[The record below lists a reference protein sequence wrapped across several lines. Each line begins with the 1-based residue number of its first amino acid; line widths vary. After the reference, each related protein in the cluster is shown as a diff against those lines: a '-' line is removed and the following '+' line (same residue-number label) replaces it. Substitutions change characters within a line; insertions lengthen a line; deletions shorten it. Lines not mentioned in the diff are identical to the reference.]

1 MNLAFSVRSLSKVYQ
16 MGTEEVRALDGID
29 LDVPEG
35 DYLAI
40 MGPSGSGKSTLLNL
54 LGCLDRSS
62 GGSHEVNGTEV
73 TKLSDNELSKV
84 RGESIGF
91 VFQSYNLIPYLNV
104 LDNIRMPRA
113 YLRSSKDKLATALAL
128 AQRIGLG
135 DRVNH
140 RPQELSGGQQQRVG
154 IARSLSGNPAFVLA
168 DEPTG
173 NLDSKT
179 TEEIL
184 LLLDELNRDGK
195 TIVLVTHEDEV
206 AQRASRIVRMKDGKI
221 VEDIRNKEPVG
232 PESSRLESI
241 PDSVFSWRQRIVRF
255 WQNLVKTALL
265 SIWTHPMRSLLTGLG
280 VFIGVVSVVWLLAIG
295 EGIAEQDRKSVV

>member
-1 MNLAFSVRSLSKVYQ
+1 

-62 GGSHEVNGTEV
+62 GGSHEVNGIEV

-113 YLRSSKDKLATALAL
+113 YLRSPKDKLATAKAL

-135 DRVNH
+135 DRVSH

-221 VEDIRNKEPVG
+221 VEDIRSKEPVG
-232 PESSRLESI
+232 PKSSRLELI
-241 PDSVFSWRQRIVRF
+241 PDSVFSWRQIVVRF
-255 WQNLVKTALL
+255 WQNLVNTALL

-295 EGIAEQDRKSVV
+295 EGIAEQA